1 MKYLR
6 KYNESVDLKNDILDI
21 CHAKLAYLLDD
32 SSYKVQIIETVNHY
46 KVKLVRNE
54 DGPERTP
61 NKSFNFSEIRDYYIG
76 FIEYL
81 DLKIGIDDSFCRT
94 PGLSI
99 EFGTFHTATY
109 VTIDELEYIEIK
121 SFGVSVYVKKL
132 QPGWLSNESKVVE
145 KQSVRDFCLDHL
157 AYLIDKDYHVISER
171 INGVAEI
178 KIEKDNF
185 WKTRVG
191 ERSNLNLYFE
201 WDKVK
206 DYLIPFFTHLKRHY
220 GVQYFGGNSPTLI
233 EFYLINTN
241 SVKILLD
248 DIIND
253 NFELSSAIGYIKF
266 SVNV

>member
-6 KYNESVDLKNDILDI
+6 
-21 CHAKLAYLLDD
+21 
-32 SSYKVQIIETVNHY
+32 
-46 KVKLVRNE
+46 
-54 DGPERTP
+54 
-61 NKSFNFSEIRDYYIG
+61 
-76 FIEYL
+76 
-81 DLKIGIDDSFCRT
+81 
-94 PGLSI
+94 
-99 EFGTFHTATY
+99 
-109 VTIDELEYIEIK
+109 
-121 SFGVSVYVKKL
+121 
-132 QPGWLSNESKVVE
+132 GWLSNESKVVE

-185 WKTRVG
+185 WKTRV
-191 ERSNLNLYFE
+191 ERSNLDLYFE

-220 GVQYFGGNSPTLI
+220 GTNSPTLI

-248 DIIND
+248 DVIND
-253 NFELSSAIGYIKF
+253 NFELNSAIGYIKF